1 MSYGAAIPGVK
12 IKFSDIQNLSVF
24 SIPKFQTELLLVYG
38 LWGDDMRWF
47 SNNGVDDNS
56 NNDRIYFKQLCGGHY
71 NKYPDFQ
78 STQLYYNEREKHKST
93 TPSNG
98 ILHKYLLIHIFGGGL
113 LWTTPRQGEDLY
125 LLNNVPMQFPEITMT
140 IIISLFA

>member
-24 SIPKFQTELLLVYG
+24 SIPKFQTELFLVYG
-38 LWGDDMRWF
+38 VTICDGLVIMEWMITVIMIAF
-47 SNNGVDDNS
+47 ISNNSVVATTINILTS
-56 NNDRIYFKQLCGGHY
+56 SQLNY
-71 NKYPDFQ
+71 IITKERNTNQQLLLMEYYP
-78 STQLYYNEREKHKST
+78 ST
-93 TPSNG
+93 
-98 ILHKYLLIHIFGGGL
+98 YLLIHIFGGGL

-125 LLNNVPMQFPEITMT
+125 LLNNVPMQFPEVTMT